1 MLFRRSLLAALSL
14 LLAFSAAADAPVA
27 PPLTLSGQL
36 VDEAGR
42 PLAGGSVAVVPA
54 PDRSTLG
61 RWRLGLE
68 PEAEPVARATTDQQ
82 GLFALPLPAP
92 GNWRL
97 QLRTPDRI
105 TRENTL
111 TVVQPVEVGPLPA
124 LPTRPH
130 AVRIVD
136 AAGQPVAGARVTYLG
151 FETAV
156 ETGAEGRAV
165 LDLPEGMAGGDVL
178 VVPFGRSPQAVR
190 LRDSETRVTLPEI
203 DRPNGAVTVRDA
215 AGEPVPQAVLWLWGQ
230 PVEATDAQG
239 KGHSAAAT
247 PRYADTLEVTASG
260 RRSGRLERQ
269 ASVLQLVPP
278 VRLTGRVRTAGKGEP
293 VAGALVW
300 PAGHPGEVTRS
311 DAEGRFDLLASAPK
325 EPELALVVAA
335 AGFVAARVPLRPGGP
350 PADLRL
356 TPAATVAGQVVDP
369 EGRPQDGFLVSA
381 ERREDGA
388 ADLPSPRFRTGPDG
402 RFRLAGL
409 EPGVAYELVAVRFEV
424 ARGQVAVA
432 ALAAGEGRAGVRL
445 PVTAFRIAT
454 GRVVDTAGE
463 PVAGAA
469 AALTRVDEAP
479 RFFGSDSLGQPGS
492 AARRE
497 SDGAGR
503 FRIPGLEPGRYDLRV
518 RAPGFA
524 PVTVRGLTIPARGG
538 EVDLGTVHLGAAV
551 VLRGRVVDAEDEPVA
566 DAEITHLQ
574 NQIGF
579 FERLDELSNRTSSAA
594 DGSFEIADLTPG
606 ATVVL
611 TVSHPGFVRQD
622 VPGVRVPREG
632 ELVIPLVA
640 AGRVRG
646 RVIDGEGRGVEGAQV
661 GTAEARWDGGT
672 TDPAGAFLLEG
683 VPPGTVQLVATAPGF
698 LDPPGKTLEIGPGEE
713 LSDVVFQVDR
723 GAVVSGRVVGADGA
737 PIEEA
742 YVFLRDSGGDGS
754 EYAQTGADGR
764 YRIEGVQPG
773 DRRFTARAEG
783 LLPQVKS
790 LTVRASENPLDF
802 RLDRGLEIRG
812 RVVGPEGQAVDQG
825 EVTATED
832 PDGLVQERGAIHAD
846 GSFEILNVKPGR
858 YRLRA
863 DSLDFAPGELPDPVT
878 VGPASV
884 EGVVIPLTR
893 GGLIVGRVRGLDFDR
908 LAELQVIASS
918 LDGSRYSGGQ
928 VDYQGGFV
936 IKNITAGTWM
946 VMASAGNRQALARAE
961 VEPGATETR
970 VEVEFGEGFT
980 LSGRVSRGGRPV
992 VNAGVAVT
1000 TRREIAGGFTTTDH
1014 DGRFE
1019 VHDLTPGEYQVV
1031 VATNGNGFAHSEAVT
1046 IDGDREIAIEVVGRV
1061 VAGRVVASDGEPL
1074 PNAKVNLRD
1083 TSPTDFGG
1091 WGSEATSDEAG
1102 HFRFVDV
1109 APNRYVLHGRK
1120 EGYAQGQL
1128 DLEVSDADVET
1139 ELPLTPSPG
1148 LVLEVATARGPL
1160 PSGAVVAV
1168 AAVDDSGRVVFRG
1181 HGEADEGGRVRLSSV
1196 PLGTWTLWLSSHGY
1210 ALTRLRATNP
1220 GSPVPV
1226 ALAPGVELQVE
1237 IPALRG
1243 TTEIARLTLTGADG
1257 QALPTLHQG
1266 LELTYE
1272 HMVVFGQTQIG
1283 EVPPGRWTLRVV
1295 TAAGET
1301 LEKTVEAPA
1310 GVVRVVVE

>member
-1 MLFRRSLLAALSL
+1 MLFRRSLLAALSV
-14 LLAFSAAADAPVA
+14 LLAFPAAAEAPA
-27 PPLTLSGQL
+27 TAPLTLSGQL
-36 VDEAGR
+36 VDETGR

-68 PEAEPVARATTDQQ
+68 PESEPVARATTDAQ
-82 GLFALPLPAP
+82 GLFVLPLPAP

-97 QLRTPDRI
+97 QLRAPGRVS
-105 TRENTL
+105 REETL
-111 TVVQPVEVGPLPA
+111 TVVQPVELGPLPA

-130 AVRIVD
+130 AVRVVD

-156 ETGAEGRAV
+156 ETGADGRAV
-165 LDLPEGMAGGDVL
+165 LNLPSGMAGGEVL
-178 VVPFGRSPQAVR
+178 VVPAGRAPLAVR
-190 LRDSETRVTLPEI
+190 LRDTEIRVTLPAVE
-203 DRPNGAVTVRDA
+203 RTQGAVTVRDT
-215 AGEPVPQAVLWLWGQ
+215 AGEPVPQAVFWLWGQ
-230 PVEATDAQG
+230 PVEAADAQG
-239 KGHSAAAT
+239 RGRSPAAT
-247 PRYADTLEVTASG
+247 PRFADSLEVTASG

-269 ASVLQLVPP
+269 ATVLQLVPP
-278 VRLTGRVRTAGKGEP
+278 VRPVGRVRTAGTGAP

-300 PAGHPGEVTRS
+300 PAGHPGEVTRT

-335 AGFVAARVPLRPGGP
+335 AGFVAARVPWRPGGP
-350 PADLRL
+350 PVDLRL
-356 TPAATVAGQVVDP
+356 TPAATVAGQVVDR

-381 ERREDGA
+381 ERRDDGA
-388 ADLPSPRFRTGPDG
+388 DDLPPPRVRTGPDG

-424 ARGQVAVA
+424 ARGRLAVA
-432 ALAAGEGRAGVRL
+432 ALATEESRAGLRL
-445 PVTAFRIAT
+445 PVTAFRVAT
-454 GRVVDTAGE
+454 GRVVDPAGE
-463 PVAGAA
+463 PVAGAV

-479 RFFGSDSLGQPGS
+479 RFFGSDSLGQPS
-492 AARRE
+492 LAARRE
-497 SDGAGR
+497 SDGGGR

-518 RAPGFA
+518 RAAGFA

-538 EVDLGTVHLGAAV
+538 EVDLGTVHLGAAA
-551 VLRGRVVDAEDEPVA
+551 VLRGRVVDAEGGPVV
-566 DAEITHLQ
+566 DAEITFLQ
-574 NQIGF
+574 DRLGF
-579 FERLDELSNRTSSAA
+579 FERWDESANRISSAT
-594 DGSFEIADLTPG
+594 DGTFEIVDLTPG
-606 ATVVL
+606 ATVVV
-611 TVSHPGFVRQD
+611 TVAHPGFVRQD
-622 VPGVRVPREG
+622 VPGVRVPRDE
-632 ELVIPLVA
+632 ELVISLVA

-646 RVIDGEGRGVEGAQV
+646 RVVDGEGRGVEGAQV
-661 GTAEARWDGGT
+661 ATAEARWEGGT
-672 TDPAGAFLLEG
+672 TDPTGAFLLEG
-683 VPPGTVQLVATAPGF
+683 IPPGTLQLVATAPGF

-713 LSDVVFQVDR
+713 LSDVVFQVER
-723 GAVVSGRVVGADGA
+723 GSVVSGRVVGADGV

-742 YVFLRDSGGDGS
+742 YVFVRDSGGDGS
-754 EYAQTGADGR
+754 EYGQTGADGR
-764 YRIEGVQPG
+764 YRLEGVPPG
-773 DRRFTARAEG
+773 DRRLTARAEG
-783 LLPQVKS
+783 RLPQIKS
-790 LTVRASENPLDF
+790 LTVRAGENQLDF

-812 RVVGPEGQAVDQG
+812 RVVGPDGQGVDQG
-825 EVTATED
+825 EVTATEE
-832 PDGLVQERGAIHAD
+832 PDGTVQERGSIHAD
-846 GSFEILNVKPGR
+846 GSFEVLNLKPGR

-863 DSLDFAPGELPDPVT
+863 DSLDFAPGELPEAVA
-878 VGPASV
+878 VGPAAV
-884 EGVVIPLTR
+884 EGVVIALTR
-893 GGLIVGRVRGLDFDR
+893 GGLIVGQVRGLDFDR
-908 LAELQVIASS
+908 LAELQVIATS

-946 VMASAGNRQALARAE
+946 VMASAGNRQALARAD

-992 VNAGVAVT
+992 VNAAVAVT
-1000 TRREIAGGFTTTDH
+1000 TRREIAGGFATTDH

-1019 VHDLTPGEYQVV
+1019 VHDLTPGEYQVA
-1031 VATNGNGFAHSEAVT
+1031 VATSGSGFAHSEAIT

-1083 TSPTDFGG
+1083 TSPSEFGG
-1091 WGSEATSDEAG
+1091 WGGEATSDETG

-1109 APNRYVLHGRK
+1109 GPNRYVLHGRK
-1120 EGYAQGQL
+1120 EGYAQGQV

-1139 ELPLTPSPG
+1139 ELRLTPSPG
-1148 LVLEVATARGPL
+1148 LVLEIATARGPL
-1160 PSGAVVAV
+1160 ASGAVVTV

-1181 HGEADEGGRVRLSSV
+1181 HGEADERGRVRLPSV

-1220 GSPVPV
+1220 GPPVPV

-1257 QALPTLHQG
+1257 QALPTLHHGQD
-1266 LELTYE
+1266 LAYE
-1272 HMVVFGQTQIG
+1272 HMVVFGQTQVG

-1301 LEKTVEAPA
+1301 LEKTVEAAA
-1310 GVVRVVVE
+1310 GVVRVVME